1 MARVRYIERIYQN
14 SNPCRL
20 KLFCWYSWKGKSL
33 KITKFQCSL
42 LSKENFLNS
51 KRHKVVRL
59 KYQIRNNLKLEG
71 LSLLHIRVF
80 IVHLYKKH
88 AIRSFVIF
96 LSMTNMTLNFP
107 YKKWSFSSYCF
118 LQYCDVDF
126 LSIKKISNVKLHDG
140 CKQKISKSF
149 CFSTHTWII
158 IMDKSNGISGIRLS
172 RKSMKGNT
180 L

>member
-1 MARVRYIERIYQN
+1 MRVFLVTQLYLQFYSSRIPGNYTDTFEIEFTEPFTLHDYIERIYQN

-33 KITKFQCSL
+33 KIIKFLCSL
-42 LSKENFLNS
+42 LNKENFLNS

-71 LSLLHIRVF
+71 LSLLYIRVF

-107 YKKWSFSSYCF
+107 YKK
-118 LQYCDVDF
+118 
-126 LSIKKISNVKLHDG
+126 
-140 CKQKISKSF
+140 
-149 CFSTHTWII
+149 
-158 IMDKSNGISGIRLS
+158 
-172 RKSMKGNT
+172 
-180 L
+180 